1 MRYGRDAARWLAGW
15 AMLLLVAGTAQA
27 TELRRV
33 TMDSA
38 VLGRPWE
45 MGVYLPPGHEAGGRR
60 YPVLLFMP
68 GDGVTVADLPEL
80 GIGAAANAAIAAGKM
95 PPAVIVVPEIGRS
108 WGVDRLERM
117 QTALAEELLP
127 EANRR
132 WHGLGGRRGQVVG
145 GISAG
150 AYAALRLAMLHPDR
164 FAAAVLLS
172 PAVYVPQPPEGSG
185 ARRSGAFGLPL
196 DPQAWTAMNYPA
208 LLPGLRARRI
218 AVPLFIGAGYSDHLG
233 IAAQAVLLRDTWR
246 AEGMPAELVL
256 VSGGH
261 ETAVWRR
268 LMPQALAYAF
278 RHTESQAR

>member
-1 MRYGRDAARWLAGW
+1 MRHGWGAGRWLAGM
-15 AMLLLVAGTAQA
+15 ALLLLAAGTARA

-33 TMDSA
+33 TLDSA
-38 VLGRPWE
+38 VLGRAWE
-45 MGVYLPPGHEAGGRR
+45 MAVYLPQGHETSGRR
-60 YPVLLFMP
+60 YPLLLFMP
-68 GDGVTVADLPEL
+68 GDGVTVAELSAL
-80 GIGAAANAAIAAGKM
+80 GIDAAANAAIAAGKM

-108 WGVDRLERM
+108 WGVDRSERM

-132 WHGLGGRRGQVVG
+132 WRGLGGRRGQAVG

-150 AYAALRLAMLHPDR
+150 GYAALRLAMLHPDR
-164 FAAAVLLS
+164 FGAAVLLS

-196 DPQAWTAMNYPA
+196 DPQAWTALNYPA
-208 LLPGLRARRI
+208 LLPGLRARRG
-218 AVPLFIGAGYSDHLG
+218 VLPVFIGAGYSDHLG

-261 ETAVWRR
+261 EPAVWRK

-278 RHTESQAR
+278 RHIDPSGR